1 MDLEAIRERADK
13 ATPGPWQWVEKGV
26 GEEWTHHGPDLE
38 SATATVKI
46 DRYVMPVAVLRSW
59 GHDADG
65 LEVLES
71 DQEFIA
77 HAREDIPA
85 LIAEVERLRGLL
97 AIAAKSYANT
107 ISSEWHD
114 MTPEEAMAEWE
125 QATDQR

>member
-1 MDLEAIRERADK
+1 MDLEAIK
-13 ATPGPWQWVEKGV
+13 ARWTETVPYTGMQHPPGLTFKHVTMQNALPLAL
-26 GEEWTHHGPDLE
+26 T
-38 SATATVKI
+38 
-46 DRYVMPVAVLRSW
+46 
-59 GHDADG
+59 
-65 LEVLES
+65 
-71 DQEFIA
+71 
-77 HAREDIPA
+77 DIPA